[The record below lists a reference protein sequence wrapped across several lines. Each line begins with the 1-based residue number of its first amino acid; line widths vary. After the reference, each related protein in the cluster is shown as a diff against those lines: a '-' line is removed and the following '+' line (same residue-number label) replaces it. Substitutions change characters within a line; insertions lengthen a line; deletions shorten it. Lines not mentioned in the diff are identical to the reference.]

1 MHERVRQE
9 FWAYTADETLTN
21 DDLIK
26 ERYRGIRPAPGYPAC
41 PDHTEKGKLF
51 ALLDAEQQTEVALT
65 DSYAMTPAASVSG
78 WYFSHE
84 DAKYFGVGKIT
95 KDQVIDYAA
104 RTQLELAVAE
114 RWLGSILAYEP

>member
-1 MHERVRQE
+1 M
-9 FWAYTADETLTN
+9 
-21 DDLIK
+21 
-26 ERYRGIRPAPGYPAC
+26 
-41 PDHTEKGKLF
+41 F
-51 ALLDAEQQTEVALT
+51 ALLDAEQQTDVALT

-78 WYFSHE
+78 WYFSHPE
-84 DAKYFGVGKIT
+84 AKYFGVGKIT